1 MGMAIPVPGYTAA
14 EVRGFDNP
22 RLRFEVIRGELLVTP
37 APGTLHQRVVVRLL
51 RALHEYVERHGIGE
65 ALVAPFEVE
74 FADDTAVQ
82 PDVLVIL
89 ADRADRLEAERLYGA
104 PSLVVEVVSYASKRV
119 DRLQK
124 RELYMTQGVAEYWVV
139 DPGLRRVERWTP
151 GSVSPE
157 LSSDRLEWCPDTNV
171 PPLDIDLQQLFDR
184 AHRGL
189 GRG

>member
-1 MGMAIPVPGYTAA
+1 MGMAIQVPCYTAA

-37 APGTLHQRVVVRLL
+37 APGTLHQRMVVALL
-51 RALHEYVERHGIGE
+51 RALQDYVERHGIGE

-104 PSLVVEVVSYASKRV
+104 PSLVVEVVSYSSKRV

-124 RELYMTQGVAEYWVV
+124 RELYLTEGVGEYWVV
-139 DPGLRRVERWTP
+139 DPGLRRVERWIA
-151 GSVSPE
+151 GAVSPE
-157 LSSDRLEWCPDTNV
+157 LSTNRLEWCPDTSV
-171 PPLDIDLQQLFDR
+171 PPLDINLHELFDR

-189 GRG
+189 GKG